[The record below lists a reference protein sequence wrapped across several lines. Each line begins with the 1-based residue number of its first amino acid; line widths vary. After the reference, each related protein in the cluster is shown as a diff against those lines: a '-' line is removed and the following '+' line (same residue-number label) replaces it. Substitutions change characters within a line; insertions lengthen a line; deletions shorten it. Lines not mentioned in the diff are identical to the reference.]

1 MESGKMVL
9 MDLFAGQQWKC
20 RRREQ
25 ICGHSWEGEVGQTEG
40 SIEAYPSLYV
50 NLDSQREFAV

>member
-1 MESGKMVL
+1 MVL